1 MSRPR
6 TTNKHLPKYVRAN
19 HGAYWFRQ
27 ADGQEVRICAE
38 HDYVEL
44 YKFLARIGEQEDG
57 SEVRTLADAFDKY
70 IREEMPKHST
80 ATQKNYGLCLDR
92 LRRAFGHMRPDEV
105 RPRDIGRYLATGSS
119 VMRNKEISVL
129 SAVYTKC
136 VSRWYC
142 AETNPCRN
150 VERNQTKPRDRY
162 VTNEEFD
169 AFRALLPERIRV
181 AMDLALL
188 TGQRQGDIL
197 RLQWAQVSDE
207 GIRFRQGKTG
217 KKLLVGMSPTL
228 AAVLAAS
235 KALPPDLPRLYVI
248 RRLNGRPYT
257 SDGFRAIWQRTMRKY
272 VATGATRFTFHD
284 IRAKTVS
291 DSETIAQAYDRAG
304 HTSMSTTR
312 GVYERGE
319 RKVTPLR

>member
-6 TTNKHLPKYVRAN
+6 TTNKHLPKYVTVI
-19 HGAYWFRQ
+19 HGAYWYRPPEGK
-27 ADGQEVRICAE
+27 ALRVGAE
-38 HDYVEL
+38 HDYVAL
-44 YKFLARIGEQEDG
+44 YKFLAKIDEPAGELL
-57 SEVRTLADAFDKY
+57 TMADALDKFA
-70 IREEMPKHST
+70 REELPKKSK
-80 ATQKNYGLCLDR
+80 ATQKNYGLCITR
-92 LRRAFGHMRPDEV
+92 LRRAFGDMRPDDI
-105 RPRDIGRYLATGSS
+105 RPRDIGKYLAMGSP

-129 SAVYTKC
+129 SAVFTKC

-150 VERNQTKPRDRY
+150 VERNETRPRDRY
-162 VTNEEFD
+162 VTDEEYA
-169 AFRALLPERIRV
+169 AFRAMLPARIQT

-197 RLQWAQVSDE
+197 RLEWAAVTDE

-217 KKLLVGMSPTL
+217 KKLIVGMSPALQATL
-228 AAVLAAS
+228 EAS
-235 KALPPDLPRLYVI
+235 RALKPDLPRTYVV
-248 RRLNGRPYT
+248 RRLNGRAYT

-272 VATGATRFTFHD
+272 VRSGGVRFTFHD

-291 DSETIAQAYDRAG
+291 DSKDINSAYERAG
-304 HTSMSTTR
+304 HTSLATTR

>member
-6 TTNKHLPKYVRAN
+6 TTNKHLPKYVTVI
-19 HGAYWFRQ
+19 HGAYWYRPPEGK
-27 ADGQEVRICAE
+27 AERIAAE
-38 HDYVEL
+38 HDYVKL
-44 YKFLARIGEQEDG
+44 YQFLARIDEPEG
-57 SEVRTLADAFDKY
+57 EVRTLAEAFDKY
-70 IREEMPKHST
+70 IREEMPRMSD
-80 ATQKNYGLCLDR
+80 ATKKNYGLCIER
-92 LRRAFGHMRPDEV
+92 LRVAFGHMRPDDV
-105 RPRDIGRYLATGSS
+105 RPRDVGRYLAKGSP

-142 AETNPCRN
+142 AEQNPCRS
-150 VERNQTKPRDRY
+150 VERNETRPRDRY

-197 RLQWAQVSDE
+197 RLQWAQVTDE

-217 KKLLVGMSPTL
+217 KKLIVGMSPAL
-228 AAVLAAS
+228 ERVLAAS
-235 KALPPDLPRLYVI
+235 KALPPDLPRAYVV
-248 RRLNGRPYT
+248 RRLNGRAYT

-272 VATGATRFTFHD
+272 VNAGATRFTFHD

-291 DSETIAQAYDRAG
+291 DSETIAAAYDRAG

>member
-6 TTNKHLPKYVRAN
+6 TSNKHLPKYVTVI
-19 HGAYWFRQ
+19 HGAYWYRPPSGQ
-27 ADGQEVRICAE
+27 AKRIGAE
-38 HDYVEL
+38 HDYQAL
-44 YKFLARIGEQEDG
+44 YQFMARVDEPPGEI
-57 SEVRTLADAFDKY
+57 STLGDALDKY
-70 IREEMPKHST
+70 VREELPKMQP
-80 ATQKNYGLCLDR
+80 ATQKNYGLCIQR
-92 LRRAFGHMRPDEV
+92 LRRAFGDMRPDDV
-105 RPRDIGRYLATGSS
+105 RPRDIGRYLATGRG

-150 VERNQTKPRDRY
+150 VERNETRPRDRY
-162 VTNEEFD
+162 VTNEEYD
-169 AFRALLPERIRV
+169 AFRAMLPTRIQI

-197 RLQWAQVSDE
+197 KLQWAQVSDE

-217 KKLLVGMSPTL
+217 KKLLVGMSPSL
-228 AAVLAAS
+228 ERVLAAS
-235 KALPPDLPRLYVI
+235 KALPPDLPRLYVV
-248 RRLNGRPYT
+248 RRLNGKAYT

-272 VATGATRFTFHD
+272 VKNGGLRFTFHD